1 MQLSP
6 RYGSDPVVTLDGSP
20 AAILEPT
27 IRQRRR
33 LADALASFSE
43 EQWAH
48 PSRCAG
54 WSNRDVIIHLDS
66 TNNFWAFSIGA
77 GVRGEPTQFL
87 ATFDPVAS
95 PAKLVAGSTGV
106 SAGEALDRFVA
117 STDALAAVLTSLS
130 DDDWSARAES
140 PIGHVS
146 ISVVAHHALWD
157 AWVHERDIL
166 LPLGVEPIEEAD
178 EVTASL
184 RYVASLGPALSV
196 DGGTAAHGTLAVA
209 VTRPAVSFVVEISD
223 RVVVRTGS
231 SPADLLLAG
240 DAVDL
245 LEALSAR
252 KAMSQSVPAELAW
265 MVGGL
270 AVVFDAA
277 PD

>member
-1 MQLSP
+1 MAAQ
-6 RYGSDPVVTLDGSP
+6 VT
-20 AAILEPT
+20 
-27 IRQRRR
+27 
-33 LADALASFSE
+33 F
-43 EQWAH
+43 
-48 PSRCAG
+48 
-54 WSNRDVIIHLDS
+54 
-66 TNNFWAFSIGA
+66 
-77 GVRGEPTQFL
+77 
-87 ATFDPVAS
+87 
-95 PAKLVAGSTGV
+95 
-106 SAGEALDRFVA
+106 
-117 STDALAAVLTSLS
+117 
-130 DDDWSARAES
+130 
-140 PIGHVS
+140 GHVS
-146 ISVVAHHALWD
+146 ISAVAHHALWD

-184 RYVASLGPALSV
+184 RYVASLGPALIV
-196 DGGTAAHGTLAVA
+196 DGETAAHGTLAVA

-277 PD
+277 RD